1 VDIPWAPV
9 EAVPAGRLRPPAQEV
24 VAASPVLRWV
34 EVPVVVVAAPALQ
47 RAAVAALPAL
57 HWGAAPVPVVAAAPA
72 LQRVAVA
79 ALPDLHGGAAPVPV
93 AEAAPALQ
101 PAAVAAIRGHAPG
114 AAAPAS
120 LALWQPQVESSAWRR
135 AGARLV
141 AARPAS
147 RRAAAAAEAS
157 SALRRVAAVPP
168 ASRRAPVLPWGKAQ
182 PGPWRSG
189 TPQAFPARWRVTR
202 AAPASPPA
210 TAMAAFPACRGL
222 RAAVRPVLS
231 PPQVV
236 LILAGSQPVLARVAF
251 PVSHRLRAGTPLE
264 CPAGA
269 RPRAQPA
276 RPECRS
282 PAARAVPAFP
292 AAAAFVAVPAVA
304 SPLAPGRHSMCPI
317 LAASDSAA

>member
-57 HWGAAPVPVVAAAPA
+57 HWGAAQVPVV
-72 LQRVAVA
+72 
-79 ALPDLHGGAAPVPV
+79 
-93 AEAAPALQ
+93 APALQ

-141 AARPAS
+141 AAV
-147 RRAAAAAEAS
+147 AAEAS

-251 PVSHRLRAGTPLE
+251 PVSHRLRAGTPME

-304 SPLAPGRHSMCPI
+304 SPLAPGRHSMSPI